1 MARAVNTYNGILP
14 YYKSFGI
21 TSHDAVNDIRKIIGQ
36 RHVGHTGTLD
46 PRAEGLMLICLGN
59 ATKVARFLTS
69 SNKVYEAEIFLG
81 KSSKTYDG
89 ECVDDSIPSSPV
101 PELTN
106 NDLDELLNCFR
117 GKITQKVPLYSAVR
131 VNGKK
136 LYEFAR
142 QGQEIET
149 PSREVEI
156 FKISLLE
163 YKEPNLQLRVE
174 CSAGTYIRT
183 IANDIGE
190 KLGCGA
196 YLSALK
202 RTSISSIRVDQALT
216 REDVEEF
223 HNNKSLQSKLFKPEQ
238 LLDFGAFIISDEF
251 SRKVID
257 GRDPLREDILSLE
270 GDFSTGDQV
279 FLKDRRGNALAV
291 GIAQI
296 SKSGFD
302 SCDNKNFF
310 NYLRV
315 LN

>member
-1 MARAVNTYNGILP
+1 MPRVVNTYNGILS

-36 RHVGHTGTLD
+36 RQVGHTGTLD

-59 ATKVARFLTS
+59 ATKVTRFLTS
-69 SNKVYEAEIFLG
+69 SNKVYEAKIFLG

-89 ECVDDSIPSSPV
+89 ECIDENIPLNPV

-106 NDLDELLNCFR
+106 NDLDKLLNCFR
-117 GKITQKVPLYSAVR
+117 GKITQKVPLFSAVR

-142 QGQEIET
+142 QGKNVET

-156 FKISLLE
+156 FEISLLE
-163 YKEPNLQLRVE
+163 YNEPNLYIRIE

-183 IANDIGE
+183 IANDIGD

-202 RTSISSIRVDQALT
+202 RTKISNINVDQALT
-216 REDVEEF
+216 KKDVEEF
-223 HNNKSLQSKLFKPEQ
+223 HSNNKLQSMLFKPEQ

-251 SRKVID
+251 SCKVIN

-270 GDFSTGDQV
+270 GDFSSGDQV
-279 FLKDRRGNALAV
+279 FLKDKQGNALAV

-302 SCDNKNFF
+302 NSDDKNLF

>member
-1 MARAVNTYNGILP
+1 MVRAVNTYNGILP
-14 YYKSFGI
+14 YYKPLGI
-21 TSHDAVNDIRKIIGQ
+21 TSHDVVNDIRKIIGQ
-36 RHVGHTGTLD
+36 RQVGHTGTLD

-59 ATKVARFLTS
+59 ATKVARFLTG
-69 SNKVYEAEIFLG
+69 SNKTYYADICLG
-81 KSSKTYDG
+81 KSSKTFDG
-89 ECVDDSIPSSPV
+89 EAIDENEPSNPI

-117 GKITQKVPLYSAVR
+117 GKIVQKVPLYSAVR
-131 VNGKK
+131 VKGKK

-142 QGQEIET
+142 QGKEVET

-156 FKISLLE
+156 FEISLLE
-163 YKEPNLQLRVE
+163 YNEPNLKLKIKCQ
-174 CSAGTYIRT
+174 AGTYIRT

-190 KLGCGA
+190 KIGCGA

-202 RTSISSIRVDQALT
+202 RTDIRNIHVDQALT
-216 REDVEEF
+216 YENVKEYHDSDKLHE
-223 HNNKSLQSKLFKPEQ
+223 KLFKPEQ

-251 SRKVID
+251 SQKVIN
-257 GRDPLREDILSLE
+257 GRDPLKEDILSLE
-270 GDFSTGDQV
+270 GEFSSGDQV
-279 FLKDRRGNALAV
+279 FLKDRQGNALAV

-296 SKSGFD
+296 SKSGFSSSD
-302 SCDNKNFF
+302 DNNLF